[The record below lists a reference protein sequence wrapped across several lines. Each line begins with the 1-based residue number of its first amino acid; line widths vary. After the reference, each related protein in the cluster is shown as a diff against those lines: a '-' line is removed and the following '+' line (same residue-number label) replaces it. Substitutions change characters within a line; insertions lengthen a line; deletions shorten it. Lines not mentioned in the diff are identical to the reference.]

1 MTSHR
6 LNEAE
11 NGSDE
16 KLILWLNGGPGCSSL
31 YGLMKENG
39 PFNVSDDFFLEVLRF
54 KHLKKIIMLT
64 SFFFCFYYDKFSTT
78 NILLF

>member
-11 NGSDE
+11 SGSEE

-39 PFNVSDDFFLEVLRF
+39 PFNVGVKFLFVSIKALNFSKYE
-54 KHLKKIIMLT
+54 KNTYKY
-64 SFFFCFYYDKFSTT
+64 FFCFFLDIQTLSF
-78 NILLF
+78 

>member
-54 KHLKKIIMLT
+54 KHFLNKKMLT
-64 SFFFCFYYDKFSTT
+64 SIFFVFIWMYK
-78 NILLF
+78 L